1 MKNKKILD
9 VTSSEKHDVILIGKY
24 NIILMLIDCN
34 IKLLNDNQNVYKVYY
49 SILNKDVNG
58 LLKDYNAYKEFNDI
72 NNAIEY
78 YNDLKLKL
86 YDYSEEDVVGV
97 LNR

>member
-1 MKNKKILD
+1 MENKKIFD

-34 IKLLNDNQNVYKVYY
+34 IKLLNGNQNVYKVYY
-49 SILNKDVNG
+49 SILNKDVNT
-58 LLKDYNAYKEFNDI
+58 LFKDYNAYKEFNDI

>member
-1 MKNKKILD
+1 M
-9 VTSSEKHDVILIGKY
+9 
-24 NIILMLIDCN
+24 
-34 IKLLNDNQNVYKVYY
+34 
-49 SILNKDVNG
+49 NKDVNG

>member
-1 MKNKKILD
+1 MKNKKIFD